1 MYHRIF
7 LLAFL
12 SLVFMQG
19 ARAQKILSEGS
30 IVYDV
35 SVQTGSSDPR
45 IADVFDGA
53 SAIVM
58 VKGSHS
64 RSELKTAIG
73 STVTLYD
80 SRTGNGAVMREFGAQ
95 KLLIRLNRQNWADKN
110 RKYEGITFAKT
121 GVTKVI
127 AGFNCEQAM
136 ATLSDGSGFM
146 VFYTTEIRME
156 NKGFDAQFMNL
167 RGVPLEF
174 ESTVSSIKVR
184 YTAANVS
191 FDPIPIQRFEVPT
204 SGYREMTYEE
214 GIKSVNQ

>member
-1 MYHRIF
+1 MNQRI
-7 LLAFL
+7 LILAIL
-12 SLVFMQG
+12 AWVIAPN

-35 SVQTGSSDPR
+35 SVQTGTIDPR

-53 SAIVM
+53 TALLM

-64 RSELKTAIG
+64 RSELKIAIG

-110 RKYEGITFAKT
+110 RKYEGITFSGT
-121 GVTKVI
+121 GVTKKI
-127 AGFNCEQAM
+127 AGFNCEQAL
-136 ATLSDGSGFM
+136 ATLADGSNFT

-156 NKGFDAQFMNL
+156 NKDFDAQFRSL

-174 ESTVSSIKVR
+174 ESTVSGIKVR
-184 YTAANVS
+184 YTASTVS

-204 SGYREMTYEE
+204 SGYREMSYEE
-214 GIKSVNQ
+214 GVKSVSQ

>member
-1 MYHRIF
+1 MYHRI
-7 LLAFL
+7 LILA
-12 SLVFMQG
+12 LVAMVTFTDSH
-19 ARAQKILSEGS
+19 AQKLLSEGS

-35 SVQTGSSDPR
+35 SVQTGSIDPR

-53 SAIVM
+53 TAMMM

-64 RSELKTAIG
+64 RSELRTAIG

-80 SRTGNGAVMREFGAQ
+80 TRTGNGAVMREFGAQ

-110 RKYEGITFAKT
+110 RKYEGIIFANT
-121 GVTKVI
+121 GVKKNI
-127 AGFNCEQAM
+127 AGYDCEQAL
-136 ATLSDGSGFM
+136 ATLADGTSFT

-156 NKGFDAQFMNL
+156 NKDFDAQFRSL

-174 ESTVSSIKVR
+174 ESTVSGIKVR

-204 SGYREMTYEE
+204 SGYREMSYEE
-214 GIKSVNQ
+214 GVKSVNQ